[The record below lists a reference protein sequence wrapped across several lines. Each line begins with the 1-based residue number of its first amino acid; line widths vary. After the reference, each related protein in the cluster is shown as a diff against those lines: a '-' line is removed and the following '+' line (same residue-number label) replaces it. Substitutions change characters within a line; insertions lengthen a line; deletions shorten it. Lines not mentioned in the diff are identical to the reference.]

1 MPITFSRQLLRRS
14 VLRALTWLRREQG
27 RLTRV
32 AAAEPYKAHVLTA
45 TQMAAHG
52 ASLARQHRLAKH
64 QSPDALLARLSA
76 NARVLQEVNAALAA
90 TVVASKPVT
99 PAGEWLLDNF
109 YLIEEEIRLARRL
122 MPLGYSRALPQLEG
136 GASAGLPRVYDLA
149 LQVIAHSDS
158 AIDSRSLSGFIEAY
172 QRVAPLKLGELWAI
186 PIMLRLAL
194 IENLRR
200 VGARVAEANADR
212 RLANRWADAMQE
224 AAKTEP
230 ADLILLVADMARSGV
245 PLTSAF
251 VAEFA
256 RRLQANPAVLG
267 LPLTWVEQHLSNS
280 NQTIDELVQM
290 EIANQAAAQLTVSNS
305 INSLRLLNTLDWP
318 EFVETLS
325 VAEHALQEDPAA
337 VYPLMD
343 FATRDAYRHVVER
356 LARMGSHSEEEVARA
371 AVELAREAAARQP
384 QSTERHLQH
393 VGYYLIDR
401 GVARLERALNVRKP
415 WLKRLRGAIARAP
428 LAAYLGSV
436 ALITSAGALAL
447 FGLGGFAT
455 TPIAVQIA
463 LGALCVLAA
472 SHMAVGIVNLAVTVL
487 VAPKRL
493 PRMDFS
499 SGIPQQK
506 RTLVVVPT
514 MLDSADG
521 LDALI
526 ESLEVRF
533 LGNRDPA
540 LHFALLTDFRD
551 APTEH
556 MPDDAPLLELAR
568 ERIEY
573 LNAKYPSEASGGV
586 EHNTFFLLHR
596 PRCWNPQEGVW
607 MGRERKRG
615 KLAELN
621 ALIRGAPGAAER
633 FSLIV
638 GDTSLLG
645 NVRYVITLDTDT
657 QLPRGSAREMTA
669 TMAHPLNQPRFRR
682 AREGAA
688 PIVVEG
694 YGILQP
700 RVEATLAGAV
710 RSRYSWLFGAP
721 AGIDPYTRAVSDVY
735 QDLFGEGSFI
745 GKGIYDVD
753 ALERVLA
760 DRLPENRILSHDLLE
775 GCFTRSGL
783 LSDVTLY
790 ENDPGSYAADVGRRH
805 RWTRGDWQ
813 LFPWIMPWLLKR
825 DEADSKARWRLNPL
839 SALSRW
845 KLFDNLR
852 RSLVPV
858 SLVVLLPAAWWLSNQ
873 PAAATLALL
882 GILLAPK
889 LAAWTHA
896 AVRKPPETSWRMHFA
911 PQGQTIGRGLLEF
924 GFRVASMPHAAYW
937 QLDAIVRSVWRMTIS
952 GRRLLEWTPSSD
964 LDEGRARVATFQR
977 PWAAPVL
984 AAVIAIAL
992 GVVHIGA
999 LLAAIPV
1006 LLLWL
1011 TLPLFIRW
1019 LDQPPRQ
1026 PVTALERDQTLFLR
1040 ALARRTWGF
1049 FDRFVGPEDHWLPP
1063 DNHQEHPV
1071 ERTAHRTSPTNM
1083 GMALLANLAAHDFG
1097 YILGGEVLDRCGAT
1111 LDTMQRLRRYRGH
1124 FYNWYDT
1131 RTLEPLRPAYV
1142 STVDSGNL
1150 AGFLL
1155 TLAGGLEELT
1165 SAPIIDTRWFTGLA
1179 DTRRLLSESGDEHC
1193 EAATLKAFDTALQ
1206 RAHATPPTTL
1216 AEAWRCVDELA
1227 ACAQALRPV
1236 VISEPP
1242 ASDDEDTS
1250 DKVPSAAELAA
1261 EEAAYWMDA
1270 LVRQIL
1276 RAREELAYLTPWVGE
1291 QQTGESVDVAIP
1303 SLRRLAEGD
1312 LAGNGAAQA
1321 RARQRIEEIEQR
1333 IEQARAMARMDFDF
1347 LYDESR
1353 RLLTIGYNV
1362 DEHQRDNGCFDLL
1375 ASEARLGCFIAIAQG
1390 QVPVQSWFSLGR
1402 SMVTAA
1408 GQPALASWS
1417 GSMFEYLMPML
1428 VMPSYRG
1435 SLLEQSCEAAVA
1447 RQIEY
1452 GRQRGSP
1459 WGISESGFYG
1469 FDAAFNY
1476 QYRPF
1481 GVPGLGLKRG
1491 LAADLVIAPYA
1502 TVMAL
1507 MVAPHPAIANMKRL
1521 IREGAAGR
1529 YGFHEAIDYTAERLP
1544 PDARSAL
1551 VRSFMVHHQGM
1562 SLLALLWR
1570 LLDQPMQRRFKSNPE
1585 VRATLLLLQERMPLP
1600 RRDEPLASD
1609 EPQLLRARH
1618 SAPSPTRIITSID
1631 TPQPEVQLLSNGR
1644 YHVMV
1649 THAGGGYSRWLDLAV
1664 TRWQEDATRDHWGS
1678 FCYIRDVRSGHY
1690 WSIAHH
1696 PTGAT
1701 PQRAHAIF
1709 TEGRVEFRRRDT
1721 VDAQD
1726 AGVDTHTEI
1735 VVSQEDDIEL
1745 RRVHITNLARTARE
1759 LDVTSYTEVVLAPP
1773 ASDVSH
1779 PAFSK
1784 LFVQTEQLD
1793 RPVAILC
1800 TRRPRTSDERS
1811 PWMFH
1816 LMVAREVEEPRI
1828 TYETDR
1834 AAFIGRGAS
1843 ISAPAA
1849 MQQRGPLGGGF
1860 GSVLDP
1866 IVAARAEFVL
1876 PPGKTAS
1883 IDIVTGVAE
1892 SREQC
1897 VALALRYKDE
1907 ALADR
1912 VFDMAWTHGQVVLR
1926 QLNAREADAQ
1936 LYARLAG
1943 AILYANPALRAEASV
1958 LLANRRTQ
1966 SGLWGHSISGD
1977 LPMVLLR
1984 IGSIANLDLVR
1995 QVLQA
2000 HAWWRLKGLAVDLVI
2015 WNEDN
2020 DVYRQE
2026 LHEQILGLV
2035 SGPAGHPVERPGG
2048 IFVRHIEHMPHDDRV
2063 LLQSV
2068 ARIILSDRKGS
2079 LADQVEQALAPR
2091 APAAPPAR
2099 APATGL
2105 VRASTPA
2112 TVPSM
2117 QLSEPSD
2124 LQLFNGIG
2132 GFSADGR
2139 EYVIAPLEGRP
2150 TPAPWSN
2157 VLANPRFGS
2166 VISDTGGAYTW
2177 FENAHGWRLTPWR
2190 NDPLTDEAGEAIFLR
2205 DDDSGRAWSPTGAP
2219 MRVRSDDA
2227 RSITR
2232 HGFGYSVFEHIQD
2245 GIESE
2250 LTVFVAIDRP
2260 VKFWRLR
2267 VRNHSGRARRLSAVG
2282 YVEWVLGDQPAHTT
2296 MHVVTEIDRH
2306 SGAVLARNR
2315 YHSEFGSRIAFFDS
2329 AEPERTV
2336 TGDRTEF
2343 LGRHRSLRNPA
2354 ALERGSLSGK
2364 VGAGLD
2370 PCAAIQVPFEIA
2382 DGEER
2387 EIVFRLG
2394 AGEHEAEARELLRQ
2408 FAMPDAIDE
2417 ALAAVN
2423 EFWSRTL
2430 GTIEVRTPEPALDL
2444 LVNGWLVYQTLA
2456 CRYWARSGYYQS
2468 SGAFGFRD
2476 QLQDAMAL
2484 VHAKPQIL
2492 REHLLRSAARQFVEG
2507 DVQHWWHPPSG
2518 RGVRTRCSDDY
2529 LWLPLATCRYIE
2541 ITGDTSVLDE
2551 IVPFLESAPLPP
2563 GEESRFELPAISSQS
2578 ASLYQHA
2585 VRAIEHG
2592 LRFGAHGLPLMGGG
2606 DWNDGMNLVG
2616 LQGRGESVW
2625 LGFFLCE
2632 VLRQFEPLA
2641 QSRGDVEFAQRCR
2654 RERDQLALNIEQH
2667 GWDGAWWRRAYF
2679 DDGTPL
2685 GSAQNSECQIDSISQ
2700 SWSVLSGVGSP
2711 QRARQGMQAL
2721 DARLVRREH
2730 GLVQLL
2736 DPPFDTAEPNP
2747 GYIRSYVPGVRENGG
2762 QYTHAAVWTAMA
2774 FAALCDHERAWELW
2788 RMIQPVGHA
2797 PDPQSA
2803 ERYKVEP
2810 YVVTADVYSVPP
2822 HTGRGGWSWY
2832 TGSAGWLLRLA
2843 LESLLGLRRS
2853 ANQLYFDP
2861 CLPPEWP
2868 SFSLIY
2874 RVNATS
2880 WHITVI
2886 QHDESRPAS
2895 LTVDGVPQ
2903 QGTTI
2908 ELVEDGKEHEVQLA
2922 LPRAR

>member
-1 MPITFSRQLLRRS
+1 M
-14 VLRALTWLRREQG
+14 LRALTWLRREQG

-45 TQMAAHG
+45 PQMAAHG
-52 ASLARQHRLAKH
+52 ASLARQHRLAKR
-64 QSPDALLARLSA
+64 QRPDALLARLSA
-76 NARVLQEVNAALAA
+76 NARVLHEVHDALAT
-90 TVVASKPVT
+90 TVAAGKPVT
-99 PAGEWLLDNF
+99 PAGEWLLDNY

-122 MPLGYSRALPQLEG
+122 MPLGYSRALPQLES

-172 QRVAPLKLGELWAI
+172 QRTAPLKLGELWAI

-200 VGARVAEANADR
+200 VGARIAEANADR
-212 RLANRWADAMQE
+212 RLANRWADAMLE

-245 PLTSAF
+245 PMTSAF

-267 LPLTWVEQHLSNS
+267 LPLTWVEQHLASS

-305 INSLRLLNTLDWP
+305 ISSLRLLDTQDWP

-325 VAEHALQEDPAA
+325 VVEHALQKDPAR

-356 LARMGSHSEEEVARA
+356 LARMSAHSEQDVAGT
-371 AVELAREAAARQP
+371 AVELASEAVAEESQDADP
-384 QSTERHLQH
+384 RHEH

-401 GVARLERALNVRKP
+401 GIARLERALNVRKS
-415 WLKRLRGAIARAP
+415 WLQRLRGAIARVP
-428 LAAYLGSV
+428 LLVYLGSI
-436 ALITSAGALAL
+436 ALASAGGAFVL
-447 FGLGGFAT
+447 FVLGGFAA
-455 TPIAVQIA
+455 TPIGMQIA
-463 LGALCVLAA
+463 LGALCAIAA
-472 SHMAVGIVNLAVTVL
+472 SFMAVGIINLAVTVL

-499 SGIPQQK
+499 SGIPPDK

-514 MLDSADG
+514 MLDSAAG
-521 LDALI
+521 LDSLI

-551 APTEH
+551 APSEH
-556 MPDDAPLLELAR
+556 MPGDAQLLELAH
-568 ERIEY
+568 ERIEQ
-573 LNAKYPSEASGGV
+573 LNTKYPSEVPGSIGQ
-586 EHNTFFLLHR
+586 NTFLLLHR
-596 PRCWNPQEGVW
+596 PRLWNAQEGVW

-621 ALIRGAPGAAER
+621 ALIRGAPGAAEH

-638 GDTSLLG
+638 GDTSVLG

-657 QLPRGSAREMTA
+657 QLPHGAAREMTA
-669 TMAHPLNQPRFRR
+669 TMAHPLNHPRFRR

-700 RVEATLAGAV
+700 RVEATLAGAA

-721 AGIDPYTRAVSDVY
+721 AGIDPYTLAVSDVY

-783 LSDVTLY
+783 LSDVTLH
-790 ENDPGSYAADVGRRH
+790 EEDPSSYAADVGRRH

-813 LFPWIMPWLLKR
+813 LLPWVMPWLRKR
-825 DEADSKARWRLNPL
+825 DTPEAKPRWRRNPL

-858 SLVVLLPAAWWLSNQ
+858 SVVVLLPAGWWLSNR
-873 PAAATLALL
+873 PAAATLTLL
-882 GILLAPK
+882 GVLLAPR
-889 LAAWTHA
+889 LAAWVHA
-896 AVRKPPETSWRMHFA
+896 AVRKPPETSWRMHLA
-911 PQGQTIGRGLLEF
+911 PQAPSIGRSLLDF
-924 GFRVASMPHAAYW
+924 GFRVASTPHTAYW
-937 QLDAIVRSVWRMTIS
+937 QLDAIVRSLWRMTIS
-952 GRRLLEWTPSSD
+952 KRRLLEWTPSSD
-964 LDEGRARVATFQR
+964 LDRRRARTAMFQR
-977 PWAAPVL
+977 PWAAPAA

-992 GVVHIGA
+992 SLLDSRA
-999 LLAAIPV
+999 LLVASPI

-1011 TLPLFIRW
+1011 TSPLFIHW
-1019 LDQPPRQ
+1019 LNQPPKQ
-1026 PVTALERDQTLFLR
+1026 TIAELERDETLFLR

-1049 FDRFVGPEDHWLPP
+1049 FDRFVGPDENWLPP

-1071 ERTAHRTSPTNM
+1071 ERTAQRTSPTNI
-1083 GMALLANLAAHDFG
+1083 GMALLANLAAYDFG
-1097 YILGGEVLDRCGAT
+1097 YVLGGEALERCGAT
-1111 LDTMQRLRRYRGH
+1111 LDTMQRLRRFRGH
-1124 FYNWYDT
+1124 FFNWYDT
-1131 RTLEPLRPAYV
+1131 RTLEPLRPSYI

-1155 TLAGGLEELT
+1155 TLAGGLEELA
-1165 SAPIIDTRWFTGLA
+1165 SAPIFDERWFDGLA
-1179 DTRRLLSESGDEHC
+1179 DTRRLLREAGDEHC
-1193 EAATLKAFDTALQ
+1193 DATSLKAFDAALQ
-1206 RAHATPPTTL
+1206 RARAAPPTTL
-1216 AEAWRCVDELA
+1216 AAAWRCVDELA
-1227 ACAQALRPV
+1227 ACAAALRLIV
-1236 VISEPP
+1236 VKDQDSEPEAAP
-1242 ASDDEDTS
+1242 
-1250 DKVPSAAELAA
+1250 DKVSPVEAAAD
-1261 EEAAYWMDA
+1261 EAAYWMDA
-1270 LVRQIL
+1270 LVRQST
-1276 RAREELAYLTPWVGE
+1276 RASEELAYLTPWVGE
-1291 QQTGESVDVAIP
+1291 QQSGESVDIAIP
-1303 SLRRLAEGD
+1303 SLRDIASGRGVPAGD
-1312 LAGNGAAQA
+1312 GAARA
-1321 RARQRIEEIEQR
+1321 RARQRLEDFEQR
-1333 IEQARAMARMDFDF
+1333 IEQARTMARMDYTF
-1347 LYDESR
+1347 LYDDSR
-1353 RLLTIGYNV
+1353 KLLTIGYNA
-1362 DEHQRDNGCFDLL
+1362 DEHRHDEGYFDLL
-1375 ASEARLGCFIAIAQG
+1375 ASEARLGCFVAIAQG
-1390 QVPVQSWFSLGR
+1390 QIPVQSWFSLGR
-1402 SMVTAA
+1402 SMVTVA
-1408 GQPALASWS
+1408 GGPALASWS

-1435 SLLEQSCEAAVA
+1435 SLLEQSCRAAVA
-1447 RQIEY
+1447 QQIEY
-1452 GRQRGSP
+1452 GHQRDIP

-1491 LAADLVIAPYA
+1491 LAADLVVAPYA

-1507 MVAPHPAIANMKRL
+1507 MVEPHAAVANMRRL
-1521 IREGAAGR
+1521 AREGASGR

-1544 PDARSAL
+1544 RDARSAL

-1570 LLDQPMQRRFKSNPE
+1570 LRDQPMQRRFESNPE
-1585 VRATLLLLQERMPLP
+1585 VQASLLLLQERMPQP

-1609 EPQLLRARH
+1609 EPELLRARP
-1618 SAPSPTRIITSID
+1618 SMPSPARVITNVD

-1649 THAGGGYSRWLDLAV
+1649 THAGGGYSRWFDLAI
-1664 TRWQEDATRDHWGS
+1664 TRWQEDATRDHWGT

-1690 WSIAHH
+1690 WSIAHQ
-1696 PTGAT
+1696 PTAAT
-1701 PQRAHAIF
+1701 PQRAQAIL
-1709 TEGRVEFRRRDT
+1709 TEGRVEFRRRDA

-1726 AGVDTHTEI
+1726 TGVDTHTEI

-1745 RRVHITNLARTARE
+1745 RRVRVTNLARTARE
-1759 LDVTSYTEVVLAPP
+1759 LDVTSYAEVVLAPP
-1773 ASDVSH
+1773 DADASH

-1784 LFVQTEQLD
+1784 LFVQTEQLE
-1793 RPVAILC
+1793 RPAAILC
-1800 TRRPRTSDERS
+1800 TRRPRTSDERP

-1816 LMVAREVEEPRI
+1816 LMVAREVDGPKI
-1828 TYETDR
+1828 SYETDR
-1834 AAFIGRGAS
+1834 AVFIGRGAS

-1849 MQQRGPLGGGF
+1849 MQQRGSLSGGI

-1866 IVAARAEFVL
+1866 IAAARAEFVL
-1876 PPGKTAS
+1876 APGESAT

-1897 VALALRYKDE
+1897 IALALRYKDR

-1912 VFDMAWTHGQVVLR
+1912 VLDMAWTHGQVVLR
-1926 QLNAREADAQ
+1926 QLNASEADAK
-1936 LYARLAG
+1936 LYARLAS
-1943 AILYANPALRAEASV
+1943 AVLYANPRLRAEASV
-1958 LLANRRTQ
+1958 LLTNRRTQ

-2035 SGPAGHPVERPGG
+2035 RGPAGHPVERPGG
-2048 IFVRHIEHMPHDDRV
+2048 VFVRHIEHMPPEDRV

-2068 ARIILSDRKGS
+2068 ARVILSDRKGS
-2079 LADQVEQALAPR
+2079 LADQIEEALAPR
-2091 APAAPPAR
+2091 ASAAASPRTA
-2099 APATGL
+2099 ATGL
-2105 VRASTPA
+2105 VRTSTPA
-2112 TVPSM
+2112 PVSSM
-2117 QLSEPSD
+2117 QLSAPAD

-2150 TPAPWSN
+2150 TPAPWCN

-2166 VISDTGGAYTW
+2166 VISNAGGAYTW
-2177 FENAHGWRLTPWR
+2177 FENAHSWRLTPWR
-2190 NDPLTDEAGEAIFLR
+2190 NDPLTDETGEAIFLR
-2205 DDDSGRAWSPTGAP
+2205 DDESGLAWSPTGAAL
-2219 MRVRSDDA
+2219 RA
-2227 RSITR
+2227 RDGARTITR
-2232 HGFGYSVFEHIQD
+2232 HGFGYSVFEHIED
-2245 GIESE
+2245 GLESE
-2250 LTVFVAIDRP
+2250 LTAFVAIDQP

-2267 VRNHSGRARRLSAVG
+2267 VRNHSGRTRRLSAIG
-2282 YVEWVLGDQPAHTT
+2282 YVEWVLGEKRAHTA
-2296 MHVVTEIDRH
+2296 MHVVTEIDRD
-2306 SGAVLARNR
+2306 SGAILARNR
-2315 YHSEFGSRIAFFDS
+2315 YHAEFGERVAFFDS
-2329 AEPERTV
+2329 AEPQRTV
-2336 TGDRTEF
+2336 TADRAEF

-2354 ALERGSLSGK
+2354 ALGRSSLSGK

-2370 PCAAIQVPFEIA
+2370 PCAAIQVPFEID
-2382 DGEER
+2382 DGDER

-2394 AGEHEAEARELLRQ
+2394 AGEHVDEARELLRR
-2408 FAMPDAIDE
+2408 FAVPNAIDD
-2417 ALAAVN
+2417 ALDAVN
-2423 EFWSRTL
+2423 EYWSRTL
-2430 GTIEVRTPEPALDL
+2430 GAVQVHTPEPALDL

-2468 SGAFGFRD
+2468 SGAYGFRD

-2484 VHAKPQIL
+2484 LHAKPELL

-2529 LWLPLATCRYIE
+2529 LWLPFATCRYVE
-2541 ITGDTSVLDE
+2541 GTGDMSVLDE
-2551 IVPFLESAPLPP
+2551 FVPFIEGPPVPP
-2563 GEESRFELPAISSQS
+2563 GEESRFDLPTISMQS

-2592 LRFGAHGLPLMGGG
+2592 LRFGAHGLPLIGSG
-2606 DWNDGMNLVG
+2606 DWNDGMNMIG

-2641 QSRGDVEFAQRCR
+2641 QARGDAEFAERCR
-2654 RERDQLALNIEQH
+2654 RERERLARNIEQH

-2685 GSAQNSECQIDSISQ
+2685 GSAENSECQIDSIAQ

-2711 QRARQGMQAL
+2711 ERARQGMEAL
-2721 DARLVRREH
+2721 DARLVRRDQ

-2736 DPPFDTAEPNP
+2736 DPPFDKAEPNP
-2747 GYIRSYVPGVRENGG
+2747 GYIRGYVPGVRENGG
-2762 QYTHAAVWTAMA
+2762 QYTHAAVWAVMA
-2774 FAALCDHERAWELW
+2774 FAAQRDHERAWESW
-2788 RMIQPVGHA
+2788 RMIQPIGHA
-2797 PDPQSA
+2797 HDRESA
-2803 ERYKVEP
+2803 ARYKVEP
-2810 YVVTADVYSVPP
+2810 YVISADVYSVPP

-2832 TGSAGWLLRLA
+2832 TGSAGWMLRLT

-2853 ANQLYFDP
+2853 GSRLYFEP
-2861 CLPPEWP
+2861 CLPPEWT
-2868 SFSLIY
+2868 SFDVIY
-2874 RVNATS
+2874 RVGATS
-2880 WHITVI
+2880 WRIAVT
-2886 QHDESRPAS
+2886 QHDASRPAS
-2895 LTVDGVPQ
+2895 VTIDGVAQ
-2903 QGTTI
+2903 ESTTI
-2908 ELVEDGKEHEVQLA
+2908 DLIEDGREHEVELA
-2922 LPRAR
+2922 LPRST